1 VTRTEDEDGRETE
14 KVVIRD
20 RRKIDPNGKATGESV
35 SDAKETKAKESG
47 GGAHRAAE
55 SEEAADVVTDPGTP
69 GLGAELEA
77 LRTELDERTRDLQR
91 VTAEYANYRKRVE
104 RDRVAMVEQAT
115 GTLLAQLLP
124 LLDDVE
130 RARQHDDLTGA
141 FKTVGEGLEA
151 VASRL
156 GLEKYGQPGEAFDP
170 QVHEAVM
177 QAEPDAAF
185 SVATCAQV
193 FRPGFRVGG
202 RVLRPAQVA
211 VAEPAES

>member
-1 VTRTEDEDGRETE
+1 MSETTEFDPDR
-14 KVVIRD
+14 VVVRD
-20 RRKIDPNGKATGESV
+20 KRRLDPETGEV
-35 SDAKETKAKESG
+35 KVPTAPVAGETPSPAPAGEPEP
-47 GGAHRAAE
+47 AAAE
-55 SEEAADVVTDPGTP
+55 AEATPDPV
-69 GLGAELEA
+69 AEL
-77 LRTELDERTRDLQR
+77 TDTLQR
-91 VTAEYANYRKRVE
+91 VQAEYANYRKRVE

-141 FKTVGEGLEA
+141 FKTVGEGLEG
-151 VASRL
+151 VAARL
-156 GLEKYGQPGEAFDP
+156 GLEKYGAPGEPFDP

-177 QAEPDAAF
+177 QAEPDPTF
-185 SVATCAQV
+185 DVATCAQV

-211 VAEPAES
+211 VAEPGGDAPADTSTQL

>member
-1 VTRTEDEDGRETE
+1 MPEQTEFDPER
-14 KVVIRD
+14 VVVRD
-20 RRKIDPNGKATGESV
+20 KRRLDPETGEV
-35 SDAKETKAKESG
+35 KEP
-47 GGAHRAAE
+47 AAAPE
-55 SEEAADVVTDPGTP
+55 QEAAPEAPAEAPEQALPDPVADLTDT
-69 GLGAELEA
+69 
-77 LRTELDERTRDLQR
+77 LQR
-91 VTAEYANYRKRVE
+91 VQAEYANYRKRVE

-130 RARQHDDLTGA
+130 RARQHDDLNGA

-151 VASRL
+151 VAGRL
-156 GLEKYGQPGEAFDP
+156 GLEKYGAPGEPFDP

-177 QAEPDAAF
+177 QAAPDPTF
-185 SVATCAQV
+185 TVATCAQV

-211 VAEPAES
+211 VAEPGETPAAS

>member
-1 VTRTEDEDGRETE
+1 MTGPDTEFDPDR
-14 KVVIRD
+14 VVVRD
-20 RRKIDPNGKATGESV
+20 KRRLDPETGEV
-35 SDAKETKAKESG
+35 KAPEVL
-47 GGAHRAAE
+47 E
-55 SEEAADVVTDPGTP
+55 QEPAADEPPAPDP
-69 GLGAELEA
+69 LAEL
-77 LRTELDERTRDLQR
+77 TETLQR
-91 VTAEYANYRKRVE
+91 VQAEYANYRKRVE

-124 LLDDVE
+124 LLDDVS

-141 FKTVGEGLEA
+141 FKTVGEGLEQ
-151 VASRL
+151 VAQRL
-156 GLEKYGQPGEAFDP
+156 GLETYGQPGEPFDP

-177 QAEPDAAF
+177 QAEPDPAF

-211 VAEPAES
+211 VAEPGADAAAPATDTKL